1 MFHHLS
7 KPSIKSPKRKLSYPL
22 GIHPSTHTM
31 IKENLVPILSTLL
44 SQIFFYSSLN
54 SQKQRGAKFTL
65 FYLFLPMNLSCEVD
79 TTTPWTQGEATEP
92 KNKQFFILFFDFGKK
107 H

>member
-1 MFHHLS
+1 
-7 KPSIKSPKRKLSYPL
+7 
-22 GIHPSTHTM
+22 
-31 IKENLVPILSTLL
+31 
-44 SQIFFYSSLN
+44 
-54 SQKQRGAKFTL
+54 
-65 FYLFLPMNLSCEVD
+65 MNLSCEVD